1 MWCDQNT
8 ANEMP
13 NLSDSPAKSKPQSLL
28 SFLHKSKLSSNDETE
43 RPTAGI
49 SDQHSSGMYFTS
61 FNIYRLFIMHTKL
74 LYFPKWFL
82 RKLML
87 LRSKNARGCKAGKSH
102 QIRVGKC

>member
-43 RPTAGI
+43 RPTVGI

-61 FNIYRLFIMHTKL
+61 FTYF
-74 LYFPKWFL
+74 LYYL
-82 RKLML
+82 ISIGIL
-87 LRSKNARGCKAGKSH
+87 
-102 QIRVGKC
+102 KCILNLSVFSLGVVNLNLYYT